1 MPFSNVFKIKN
12 RCKNKNVKN
21 KKHAVNINVKKL
33 LHQCYV
39 GPASD
44 AKLRAMLWRVYLN
57 SSVLLY
63 YEHIMHKNYQ

>member
-44 AKLRAMLWRVYLN
+44 AKLRAML
-57 SSVLLY
+57 
-63 YEHIMHKNYQ
+63 